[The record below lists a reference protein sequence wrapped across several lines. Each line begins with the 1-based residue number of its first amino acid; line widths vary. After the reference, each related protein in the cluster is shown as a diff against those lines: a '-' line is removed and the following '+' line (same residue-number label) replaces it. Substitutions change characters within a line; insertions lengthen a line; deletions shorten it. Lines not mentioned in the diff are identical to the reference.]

1 MSGRLGHEYL
11 IYESL
16 YSCFENQPVW
26 GSVCLLARQSQESTK
41 GRTRFPKLVNLTG
54 WESAESL
61 CPRRWLAA
69 VLWLLK
75 HKGLHR
81 CPVASGATN
90 TRKRGHFKNKETMST
105 DPCLHVLHASL
116 RKLIFII
123 LWVQPLFQKLNKT
136 HRGFQKLCDDLW
148 YRYSNEE
155 WRQWKMGS
163 CMPRPWGKS
172 ETCTPTKRKSVS
184 WEQHISRTV
193 QSVGAQV
200 QKKANGF
207 LNSWSVQFNWSIM
220 SCPLI
225 YILKSPMSP
234 SVMRPPSHQEH
245 LGCSGDLKNV
255 AMETK

>member
-1 MSGRLGHEYL
+1 MWGRLGHEHL

-16 YSCFENQPVW
+16 YFCFENQPVW

-41 GRTRFPKLVNLTG
+41 GRTKFPKLVNLTG

-90 TRKRGHFKNKETMST
+90 RRKRGHFKNKETMST

-123 LWVQPLFQKLNKT
+123 LWVQPLFQNWTKHIEVSKNYVMICDTATQMRNGGNERWALACQDHGAKARLARLQKEKAWAESNI
-136 HRGFQKLCDDLW
+136 FQEPCKVWGPKCKK
-148 YRYSNEE
+148 
-155 WRQWKMGS
+155 RQM
-163 CMPRPWGKS
+163 
-172 ETCTPTKRKSVS
+172 V
-184 WEQHISRTV
+184 
-193 QSVGAQV
+193 
-200 QKKANGF
+200 F
-207 LNSWSVQFNWSIM
+207 
-220 SCPLI
+220 
-225 YILKSPMSP
+225 
-234 SVMRPPSHQEH
+234 
-245 LGCSGDLKNV
+245 
-255 AMETK
+255 